1 MRARTRRQRT
11 GKRGT
16 DLLPP
21 WFNLRICLRSC
32 WTVDEFWWFPCKYWL
47 SDSEFERFWKESL
60 HCTPCKCTV
69 LCALRIMWALSRAHN
84 FSRPP
89 FLNGWVQNHT
99 LARVRFMKCYRS
111 ASRVMHVP
119 HTGQVFSAR
128 NKAKVFHI
136 AVSPFGSP
144 PISVCHPPTSPGP
157 HLGSGDVFASLC
169 PRAGILSFF
178 VKIRSCAP

>member
-1 MRARTRRQRT
+1 MRAPTRRQRT
-11 GKRGT
+11 GKGGT
-16 DLLPP
+16 DFLPP
-21 WFNLRICLRSC
+21 WFNLRVCLRSR

-128 NKAKVFHI
+128 NKAKVFHMLPGCNNVLGRFVRHI
-136 AVSPFGSP
+136 
-144 PISVCHPPTSPGP
+144 HTSITKG
-157 HLGSGDVFASLC
+157 
-169 PRAGILSFF
+169 F
-178 VKIRSCAP
+178 VLH

>member
-1 MRARTRRQRT
+1 MRAPTRRQRT

-21 WFNLRICLRSC
+21 WFNLRVCLRSR

-99 LARVRFMKCYRS
+99 LACVGFMKCYRS
-111 ASRVMHVP
+111 ASSVMHVP

-128 NKAKVFHI
+128 NKAKVFHML
-136 AVSPFGSP
+136 ADCKGQR
-144 PISVCHPPTSPGP
+144 C
-157 HLGSGDVFASLC
+157 C
-169 PRAGILSFF
+169 
-178 VKIRSCAP
+178 